1 MTNVIRELL
10 AAYRTGLVPRRW
22 LVLYSTTEVM
32 SLIQWL
38 ENLRQRLQFVCSL
51 GGWTGAPTFACT
63 LGFMFN
69 SEAFIIAVRQLTAQ
83 VWLID
88 TFY

>member
-22 LVLYSTTEVM
+22 LVLYSTTEFM

-38 ENLRQRLQFVCSL
+38 ENLRQRLEFVCSL